1 MKKQILSIALIGFLA
16 SSLILT
22 GCKKDEEAPVIT
34 PKGGNTQTVVLNAS
48 LTDPGATADDNED
61 GDLTSSI
68 TSDYLTVVKKDLAG
82 TYTVTYK
89 CSDEAGNEGTATL
102 SVTVKNDASAWA
114 GDYAVTDVVG
124 GATYNYSQ
132 TVTASATVNNRITFN
147 KFGNYAN
154 NTGIYA
160 NITGTNVDLP
170 SQTAI
175 AVGSGSAIFD
185 RTFSGTGSK
194 NSAGFVLNYTETGNG
209 ASASGI
215 MTFVK

>member
-1 MKKQILSIALIGFLA
+1 MGFF
-16 SSLILT
+16 
-22 GCKKDEEAPVIT
+22 
-34 PKGGNTQTVVLNAS
+34 GGV
-48 LTDPGATADDNED
+48 
-61 GDLTSSI
+61 
-68 TSDYLTVVKKDLAG
+68 
-82 TYTVTYK
+82 
-89 CSDEAGNEGTATL
+89 
-102 SVTVKNDASAWA
+102 ASADWFENA
-114 GDYAVTDVVG
+114 HFSIINTAL
-124 GATYNYSQ
+124 NP

-170 SQTAI
+170 SQTAT